1 MKSAFVTRAF
11 LQLHALATRVS
22 GFPFSRAWHWFLN
35 SHCQRLARLA
45 RLARFL
51 NFSPFAEVT
60 HFFAS
65 RTEYTLTRA
74 WNQLIVFLF
83 RSFPVIFVIFRDFDV
98 DPFLSQADQHSWLP
112 ENCNWLAVNVPN
124 LHPRIRSMNIC
135 PFVSFLVAI
144 GDPPN
149 VILATN
155 PDLCKVSYNSTE
167 MFGFFNPGFW
177 FVLYPFDLCS

>member
-112 ENCNWLAVNVPN
+112 ENCN
-124 LHPRIRSMNIC
+124 
-135 PFVSFLVAI
+135 
-144 GDPPN
+144 
-149 VILATN
+149 
-155 PDLCKVSYNSTE
+155 
-167 MFGFFNPGFW
+167 
-177 FVLYPFDLCS
+177 